1 MKTEDEE
8 LETLEADLLQTEK
21 ELREL
26 AARDHAEIRMSD
38 KATDSLKHSLDAAA
52 AAGVSSVYT
61 RRWLKA
67 AAILTVCVGGT
78 MYAIWEDD
86 STSLPSPLPSLAQVE
101 GVSARAVQTGP
112 AVRLVAV
119 SETAEDAAYEAECDE
134 AVIVQN
140 TAEPEPE
147 PVVRPAAPQVAVARL
162 VPPPA
167 AVAAGIARHSASAPA
182 VHGVAVCR
190 NSNTAEPA
198 VMGASG
204 LAKSPV
210 RAAKYAERTAQPV
223 AETLPKHS
231 GSVNP
236 PFTVRNLLRQLLQ
249 GSWQAPKPEKEANL

>member
-8 LETLEADLLQTEK
+8 LEALEADLLQTEK

-26 AARDHAEIRMSD
+26 AARDHAEIRMTD
-38 KATDSLKHSLDAAA
+38 EATDRLKHSLDAAA

-61 RRWLKA
+61 RRWLKI

-78 MYAIWEDD
+78 MYAVWEDD
-86 STSLPSPLPSLAQVE
+86 STSQPSPLPSLAQVE

-112 AVRLVAV
+112 AVQPVAV
-119 SETAEDAAYEAECDE
+119 SETAKEAAYEAECDE

-140 TAEPEPE
+140 TAEPEPI
-147 PVVRPAAPQVAVARL
+147 VRPAAPQVAVSRL
-162 VPPPA
+162 VATPA
-167 AVAAGIARHSASAPA
+167 AEAAGIARHWASEPA

-190 NSNTAEPA
+190 KSNTAEPA

-210 RAAKYAERTAQPV
+210 RAAKCAERTAQPV
-223 AETLPKHS
+223 AEPGESIK
-231 GSVNP
+231 P

-249 GSWQAPKPEKEANL
+249 GSWQAPEQGNDANR

>member
-101 GVSARAVQTGP
+101 GVSARAVQTDP
-112 AVRLVAV
+112 AMQPVAV

-140 TAEPEPE
+140 TAEPEP
-147 PVVRPAAPQVAVARL
+147 VVRPAAPQVAVARL
-162 VPPPA
+162 VATPA
-167 AVAAGIARHSASAPA
+167 AAAAGIARHSASAPA

-190 NSNTAEPA
+190 NSTTAEPA

-223 AETLPKHS
+223 AETLPNHS

-249 GSWQAPKPEKEANL
+249 GSWQAPKPEKEANH